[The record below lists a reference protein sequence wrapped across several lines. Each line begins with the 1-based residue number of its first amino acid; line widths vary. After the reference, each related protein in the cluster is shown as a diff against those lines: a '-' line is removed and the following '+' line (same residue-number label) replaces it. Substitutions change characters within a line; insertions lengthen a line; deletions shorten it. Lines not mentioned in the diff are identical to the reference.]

1 MNIAA
6 ALPLALALS
15 MSAAPAQPAAEE
27 VDRAR
32 AAKAREAQGGDAAV
46 HAQHAA
52 DAPRREALRRWHESH
67 RPWRLL
73 VFHAFRPGV
82 LSLCANAHQWPDFER
97 LAMPD
102 AADPLKARWL
112 IEAASIQ
119 WPGGRF
125 SQNASQPAADDA
137 PAKPRLLTDAC
148 FTLIVNGKPVMS
160 GAVVSSYS
168 ARRFDFPAL
177 IVDGARVEG
186 PLQLTLAPRFPAPAG
201 ATVPAGWGELLRG
214 LADAEPAP

>member
-1 MNIAA
+1 MKFAT
-6 ALPLALALS
+6 ALPLALTLL
-15 MSAAPAQPAAEE
+15 MSVVHAQQSTQE
-27 VDRAR
+27 VDRPR
-32 AAKAREAQGGDAAV
+32 AAKAREVQNSDAAV

-52 DAPRREALRRWHESH
+52 DAPRREAQRRWHESH

-73 VFHAFRPGV
+73 VFHAFRPGI
-82 LSLCANAHQWPDFER
+82 LSLCANAHQWLDFER
-97 LAMPD
+97 LALPD

-125 SQNASQPAADDA
+125 SQAAAGDA
-137 PAKPRLLTDAC
+137 PAKPGLLSDAC
-148 FTLIVNGKPVMS
+148 FTLFVDGKPVMS

-177 IVDGARVEG
+177 IVAERAPAEG
-186 PLQLTLAPRFPAPAG
+186 PLRLTLAPRFPAPAG
-201 ATVPAGWGELLRG
+201 APVPAGWAELLKG
-214 LADAEPAP
+214 LAGAD